1 MTRYSFALSSNA
13 EISQAGV
20 VHSEN
25 FTDAM
30 KLLGEQMTVKA
41 GDTLEIGVYGFPP
54 ARYQCVA
61 ALSDGDVLWMPA
73 GLMAA

>member
-1 MTRYSFALSSNA
+1 MTRYSFALSKNA

-20 VHSEN
+20 VQSDS

-30 KLLGEQMTVKA
+30 KLLGEQMTVSA

-54 ARYQCVA
+54 ARFHCIA
-61 ALSDGDVLWMPA
+61 ALGDGEVLWRPS

>member
-1 MTRYSFALSSNA
+1 MTRYSFALSTNN

-20 VHSEN
+20 VQSDS
-25 FTDAM
+25 FTDAL

-54 ARYQCVA
+54 ARYECVA
-61 ALSDGDVLWMPA
+61 SLGQGDILWRPS